1 MKHIPLLNQETLCSR
16 CQWLEVREFRNANEY
31 SLAIALRCKAP
42 ATSAGDQVGR
52 VLECPAFTAE
62 LRKYPRAPAA
72 R

>member
-16 CQWLEVREFRNANEY
+16 CRWLEVMEFRNANER
-31 SLAIALRCKAP
+31 SLAVALRCKAP

-52 VLECPAFTAE
+52 VLECPAFVLE
-62 LRKYPRAPAA
+62 RRKYRALAW